1 MVRKPEAELFGA
13 RLREARTQK
22 GMSQSEVAET
32 VSRRGGRLTS
42 NYVSDLERGL
52 KAPTLTMI
60 LKLSRALDV
69 SVTELLVDFTPER
82 VRRMA
87 LE

>member
-1 MVRKPEAELFGA
+1 MRKPEAEIFGNA
-13 RLREARTQK
+13 LRGLRLERGLSQAEIAAAVEA
-22 GMSQSEVAET
+22 
-32 VSRRGGRLTS
+32 RGGRLTA

-60 LKLSRALDV
+60 LKLCQALDV
-69 SVTELLVDFTPER
+69 SVAQMLADFSPDR
-82 VRRMA
+82 VRRLR

>member
-1 MVRKPEAELFGA
+1 MRRPEAKIFGE
-13 RLREARTQK
+13 RLREYRMLRE
-22 GMSQSEVAET
+22 MSQADLAAAVT
-32 VSRRGGRLTS
+32 DRGGRLTS

-60 LKLSRALDV
+60 LKLSRVLNV
-69 SVTELLVDFTPER
+69 SVADLLRDFTPDV
-82 VRRMA
+82 VRRLR

>member
-1 MVRKPEAELFGA
+1 VNRPEAVLFGK
-13 RLREARTQK
+13 RLREIRTAR
-22 GMSQSEVAET
+22 GMSQADLAVAVED
-32 VSRRGGRLTS
+32 RGGRLTS

-52 KAPTLTMI
+52 KAPTLTMV

-69 SVTELLVDFTPER
+69 SVAEILSDFTPDV
-82 VRRMA
+82 VRRLR

>member
-1 MVRKPEAELFGA
+1 
-13 RLREARTQK
+13 
-22 GMSQSEVAET
+22 MSQADLAGAVED
-32 VSRRGGRLTS
+32 RGGRLTS

-60 LKLSRALDV
+60 LKLSRALEV
-69 SVTELLVDFTPER
+69 SISDLLSDFSPEVVQKLR
-82 VRRMA
+82 

>member
-1 MVRKPEAELFGA
+1 VRRPEAEVFGA
-13 RLREARTQK
+13 KLRELRAAR
-22 GMSQSEVAET
+22 GLSQADLAVLVEDA
-32 VSRRGGRLTS
+32 GGGLTS

-60 LKLSRALDV
+60 LKLSRALNAT
-69 SVTELLVDFTPER
+69 VTEMLADFTPEL
-82 VRRMA
+82 VRKLK

>member
-1 MVRKPEAELFGA
+1 MNRPEAVIFGE
-13 RLREARTQK
+13 RLREARLRR
-22 GMSQSEVAET
+22 GMSQADVAGVVED
-32 VSRRGGRLTS
+32 RGGRLTS

-60 LKLSRALDV
+60 LKLSRALDIPV
-69 SVTELLVDFTPER
+69 AELLCDFTPEV
-82 VRRMA
+82 VRKLR

>member
-1 MVRKPEAELFGA
+1 MNRPEAVIFGM
-13 RLREARTQK
+13 RLREARLRR
-22 GMSQSEVAET
+22 GMSQAELAG
-32 VSRRGGRLTS
+32 VVEDRGGRLTS

-60 LKLSRALDV
+60 LKLSRALEV
-69 SVTELLVDFTPER
+69 SVSDLLSDFTLEV
-82 VRRMA
+82 VRKLR

>member
-1 MVRKPEAELFGA
+1 MNRPEAVIFGKKLRDV
-13 RLREARTQK
+13 RLRR
-22 GMSQSEVAET
+22 GMSQAELAEA
-32 VSRRGGRLTS
+32 VEGRGGRLTS

-60 LKLSRALDV
+60 LKVSRALEV
-69 SVTELLVDFTPER
+69 SVSDLVSDFTPEV
-82 VRRMA
+82 VRKLR

>member
-1 MVRKPEAELFGA
+1 MNRPEAVIFGK
-13 RLREARTQK
+13 RLREARLRRA
-22 GMSQSEVAET
+22 MSQAELAGA
-32 VSRRGGRLTS
+32 VEDRGGRLTS

-69 SVTELLVDFTPER
+69 PVAELLSDFTPDV
-82 VRRMA
+82 VRKMR

>member
-1 MVRKPEAELFGA
+1 MNRPEAAIFGK
-13 RLREARTQK
+13 RLRDIRTIRD
-22 GMSQSEVAET
+22 MSQADLAAAVED
-32 VSRRGGRLTS
+32 RGGRLTS

-60 LKLSRALDV
+60 LKLSRALDTPV
-69 SVTELLVDFTPER
+69 AQLLSDFTPEV
-82 VRRMA
+82 VRKLR

>member
-1 MVRKPEAELFGA
+1 MRRPEARIFGE
-13 RLREARTQK
+13 RLRECRTVR
-22 GMSQSEVAET
+22 GMSQADVAAA
-32 VSRRGGRLTS
+32 VADRGGRLTA

-60 LKLSRALDV
+60 LKLSRVLDV
-69 SVTELLVDFTPER
+69 SVADLLRDFTPDV
-82 VRRMA
+82 VRKLR

>member
-1 MVRKPEAELFGA
+1 VNRPEAEIFGK
-13 RLREARTQK
+13 RLREYRTEK
-22 GMSQSEVAET
+22 GWSQAALAAAVEGT
-32 VSRRGGRLTS
+32 GGRLTS

-52 KAPTLTMI
+52 KAPTLTML

-69 SVTELLVDFTPER
+69 SVADLLVDFMPAV
-82 VRRMA
+82 VRKMR

>member
-1 MVRKPEAELFGA
+1 VRRPEAEIFGKSLRA
-13 RLREARTQK
+13 FRLQR
-22 GMSQSEVAET
+22 GLSQAQIAVAVEQ
-32 VSRRGGRLTS
+32 RGGRLTS

-60 LKLSRALDV
+60 LKLCQVLDV
-69 SVTELLVDFTPER
+69 SVAELLAEFSPER
-82 VRRMA
+82 VRKLR

>member
-1 MVRKPEAELFGA
+1 MNRPEAVIFGK
-13 RLREARTQK
+13 RLREARLRR
-22 GMSQSEVAET
+22 GMSQAELAG
-32 VSRRGGRLTS
+32 VVEDSRGRLTS

-60 LKLSRALDV
+60 LKLSRALEV
-69 SVTELLVDFTPER
+69 SVSDLLSDFTLEV
-82 VRRMA
+82 VRKLR

>member
-1 MVRKPEAELFGA
+1 MRRPEGKIFGD
-13 RLREARTQK
+13 RLREYRTLR
-22 GMSQSEVAET
+22 GMSQADLAAAVND
-32 VSRRGGRLTS
+32 RGGRLTA

-60 LKLSRALDV
+60 LKLSRVLSV
-69 SVTELLVDFTPER
+69 SVADLLRDFTPEV
-82 VRRMA
+82 VRKLR

>member
-1 MVRKPEAELFGA
+1 VNRPEAEIFGK
-13 RLREARTQK
+13 RLREYRTEK
-22 GMSQSEVAET
+22 GLSQAALAAAVEGT
-32 VSRRGGRLTS
+32 GGRLTS

-52 KAPTLTMI
+52 KAPTLTML

-69 SVTELLVDFTPER
+69 SIVELLADFTPAV
-82 VRRMA
+82 VRKMR

>member
-1 MVRKPEAELFGA
+1 MFGK
-13 RLREARTQK
+13 RLRELRMRR
-22 GMSQSEVAET
+22 GLSQAALAEAVEV
-32 VSRRGGRLTS
+32 SGGRLTP

-69 SVTELLVDFTPER
+69 AVAELLADFSPER
-82 VRRMA
+82 VKKMR

>member
-1 MVRKPEAELFGA
+1 M
-13 RLREARTQK
+13 LRE
-22 GMSQSEVAET
+22 MSQADLAAAVAD
-32 VSRRGGRLTS
+32 RGGRLTS

-60 LKLSRALDV
+60 LKLSRVLNV
-69 SVTELLVDFTPER
+69 SVADLLRDFTPEV
-82 VRRMA
+82 VRKLR

>member
-1 MVRKPEAELFGA
+1 MNRPEAVIVGK
-13 RLREARTQK
+13 RLREARLRR
-22 GMSQSEVAET
+22 GMSQAELAG
-32 VSRRGGRLTS
+32 VVEDRGGRLTS

-60 LKLSRALDV
+60 LKLSRALEV
-69 SVTELLVDFTPER
+69 SVSDLLSDFTLEV
-82 VRRMA
+82 VRKLR

>member
-1 MVRKPEAELFGA
+1 MTRPEAVIFGK
-13 RLREARTQK
+13 RLREARDRR
-22 GMSQSEVAET
+22 GMSQAEVAAAVED
-32 VSRRGGRLTS
+32 RGGRLSS

-69 SVTELLVDFTPER
+69 SINELLSDFTPDV
-82 VRRMA
+82 VRKLQ

>member
-1 MVRKPEAELFGA
+1 MFGNTLRA
-13 RLREARTQK
+13 LRLSR
-22 GMSQSEVAET
+22 GLSQAQVAAAVEQ
-32 VSRRGGRLTS
+32 RGGRLTS

-60 LKLSRALDV
+60 LKLSQALDV
-69 SVTELLVDFTPER
+69 SVAEMLAEFSYER
-82 VRRMA
+82 VRTLR

>member
-1 MVRKPEAELFGA
+1 VNRPEAVIFGK
-13 RLREARTQK
+13 RLREARDRR
-22 GMSQSEVAET
+22 GMSQAEVAAVVED
-32 VSRRGGRLTS
+32 RGGRLTS

-60 LKLSRALDV
+60 LKLSRALEV
-69 SVTELLVDFTPER
+69 SVTELLSDFTPDV
-82 VRRMA
+82 VRKLR

>member
-1 MVRKPEAELFGA
+1 MNRPEAAIFGKA
-13 RLREARTQK
+13 LREARLRR
-22 GMSQSEVAET
+22 GMSQADVASVVEDK
-32 VSRRGGRLTS
+32 GGRLTS

-60 LKLSRALDV
+60 LKLGRALEV
-69 SVTELLVDFTPER
+69 SVSELLSDFTPEV
-82 VRRMA
+82 VRKLR

>member
-1 MVRKPEAELFGA
+1 MNRPEAVIFGK
-13 RLREARTQK
+13 RLRNCRVER
-22 GMSQSEVAET
+22 GMSQADVASA
-32 VSRRGGRLTS
+32 VADHGGRLTA

-60 LKLSRALDV
+60 LKLSRVLNV
-69 SVTELLVDFTPER
+69 SVVELLADFTPEV
-82 VRRMA
+82 VRKLR

>member
-1 MVRKPEAELFGA
+1 MNRPEAAIFGN
-13 RLREARTQK
+13 RLRGCRTER
-22 GMSQSEVAET
+22 GMSQADVAAAVT
-32 VSRRGGRLTS
+32 GLGGRLTS

-60 LKLSRALDV
+60 LKLSRVLNV
-69 SVTELLVDFTPER
+69 SVAELLADFTPEVVKKLR
-82 VRRMA
+82 

>member
-1 MVRKPEAELFGA
+1 
-13 RLREARTQK
+13 
-22 GMSQSEVAET
+22 MSLAVWAG
-32 VSRRGGRLTS
+32 VVVDRGGRLTS

-60 LKLSRALDV
+60 LKLSRALEV
-69 SVTELLVDFTPER
+69 SVSDLLSDFTLEV
-82 VRRMA
+82 VRKLR

>member
-1 MVRKPEAELFGA
+1 VRRPEAEIFGQTLR
-13 RLREARTQK
+13 RLRLAKE
-22 GMSQSEVAET
+22 MSQAELAEA
-32 VSRRGGRLTS
+32 VEERGGRLTS

-60 LKLSRALDV
+60 LKLSQVLDAPV
-69 SVTELLVDFTPER
+69 SEMLADFSPER
-82 VRRMA
+82 VRKLR

>member
-1 MVRKPEAELFGA
+1 MNRPEAVIFGKKLRDV
-13 RLREARTQK
+13 RLRRRL
-22 GMSQSEVAET
+22 SQAELAGI
-32 VSRRGGRLTS
+32 VEDRGGRLTS

-60 LKLSRALDV
+60 LKLSRALDISV
-69 SVTELLVDFTPER
+69 SDLVSDFTPEV
-82 VRRMA
+82 VRKLR

>member
-1 MVRKPEAELFGA
+1 MNRPEAAIFGN
-13 RLREARTQK
+13 RLRGYRAAL
-22 GMSQSEVAET
+22 GMSQAEVAGAVT
-32 VSRRGGRLTS
+32 NLGGRLTA

-60 LKLSRALDV
+60 LKLSRVLNV
-69 SVTELLVDFTPER
+69 SVAELLADFTPDV
-82 VRRMA
+82 VRKLR

>member
-1 MVRKPEAELFGA
+1 MNRPEAVIFGKKLRDV
-13 RLREARTQK
+13 RLRR
-22 GMSQSEVAET
+22 GISQAELAGI
-32 VSRRGGRLTS
+32 VEDRGGRLTS

-69 SVTELLVDFTPER
+69 SVSDLVSDFTPDV
-82 VRRMA
+82 VRKLR

>member
-1 MVRKPEAELFGA
+1 MNRPEAAIFGK
-13 RLREARTQK
+13 RLRDIRTARN
-22 GMSQSEVAET
+22 MSQADLAAAVED
-32 VSRRGGRLTS
+32 RGGRLTS

-60 LKLSRALDV
+60 LKLSRALDTPV
-69 SVTELLVDFTPER
+69 AQLLADFTPEV
-82 VRRMA
+82 VRKLR

>member
-1 MVRKPEAELFGA
+1 MSKPEAELFGK
-13 RLREARTQK
+13 RLREVRLRR
-22 GMSQSEVAET
+22 GMSQARLAELVET
-32 VSRRGGRLTS
+32 SGGRLTP

-60 LKLSRALDV
+60 LKLCQALDV
-69 SVTELLVDFTPER
+69 AVAELLSDFSAER
-82 VRRMA
+82 VRKMR